1 MYRIFLSP
9 KAAKF
14 LEKAPR
20 EIQKR
25 IDDTLLLL
33 INGKFQA
40 LNVKKLADSKLFRKR
55 IGDYRIIFEIDN
67 ERKALVVYRIGHRK
81 DVYC

>member
-1 MYRIFLSP
+1 MYRVFLSP

-14 LEKAPR
+14 LEKSPR

-25 IDDTLLLL
+25 TDDALLLL
-33 INGKFQA
+33 SKGKFQE
-40 LNVKKLADSKLFRKR
+40 LDVKKLADSRLFRKR

-67 ERKALVVYRIGHRK
+67 ENKVLVVYRIGHRK
-81 DVYC
+81 DVYY